1 MLQLK
6 RVENHLLCV
15 NFVITFQVVFFLR
28 GFFYSL
34 QLLVAWADGRLNDV
48 SHHFVIALDEINKG
62 KEKSK

>member
-15 NFVITFQVVFFLR
+15 NFVITFQVVFF
-28 GFFYSL
+28 YSL
-34 QLLVAWADGRLNDV
+34 QLLVVWADGRLNDV

-62 KEKSK
+62 RKKKSK